1 MLRLHAYTA
10 QYRLAGVQLNRR
22 EERRQGELRRWR
34 DEPRASSLISVVG
47 AGLAP
52 AAIAGP
58 TPRLRARPYKSDVG
72 KHRIERR
79 HSGLQRS
86 GEHPPTR

>member
-34 DEPRASSLISVVG
+34 DGPRASSLISVVG

-52 AAIAGP
+52 APQSRGRSRACGIA
-58 TPRLRARPYKSDVG
+58 
-72 KHRIERR
+72 
-79 HSGLQRS
+79 LQVRCWKAS
-86 GEHPPTR
+86 H